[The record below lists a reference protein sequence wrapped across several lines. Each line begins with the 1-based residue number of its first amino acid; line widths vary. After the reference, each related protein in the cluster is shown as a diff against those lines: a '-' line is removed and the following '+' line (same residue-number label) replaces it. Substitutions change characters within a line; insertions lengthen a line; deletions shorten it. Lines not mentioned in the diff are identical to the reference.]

1 MGFIRV
7 AVFIILSFA
16 ANCFASEGAI
26 KVIPDSSVFIQ
37 IINFIILVFLLNIF
51 LYRPIRNIII
61 QRKEKIEKLNNSTD
75 DAIKEAEEDKN
86 IFAEKI
92 KNYRLKG
99 LKKKEELIDEART
112 YEKMLIEEINRKAE
126 TELSEVK
133 RKLSK
138 DVERVRNL
146 LEGEIGIF
154 AKSIGEKLLGRTL

>member
-75 DAIKEAEEDKN
+75 DAIKEA
-86 IFAEKI
+86 
-92 KNYRLKG
+92 
-99 LKKKEELIDEART
+99 
-112 YEKMLIEEINRKAE
+112 
-126 TELSEVK
+126 
-133 RKLSK
+133 
-138 DVERVRNL
+138 
-146 LEGEIGIF
+146 
-154 AKSIGEKLLGRTL
+154 

>member
-1 MGFIRV
+1 M
-7 AVFIILSFA
+7 
-16 ANCFASEGAI
+16 
-26 KVIPDSSVFIQ
+26 
-37 IINFIILVFLLNIF
+37 
-51 LYRPIRNIII
+51 
-61 QRKEKIEKLNNSTD
+61 
-75 DAIKEAEEDKN
+75 
-86 IFAEKI
+86 
-92 KNYRLKG
+92 KG